1 MAEPTP
7 ARVSLDDIRA
17 KVGEIE
23 QNVTGFGERAGDI
36 SRPALILLAAVGV
49 ILVYMLGKRRGQKRS
64 AVIEVTRL

>member
-23 QNVTGFGERAGDI
+23 QSVTGFGERAGEI
-36 SRPALILLAAVGV
+36 SRPVLILLGVLGV
-49 ILVYMLGKRRGQKRS
+49 ILVYMLGKRRGRKRS